1 MKKKI
6 GLGKLEIEPKMKSQ
20 MSLEEKEL
28 WPFCGLSDVQ
38 SQCDNIIWIA
48 LFGDKWIRVMY

>member
-6 GLGKLEIEPKMKSQ
+6 GLGKLEIETKKKSQ

-28 WPFCGLSDVQ
+28 WPFCGLSDAQ
-38 SQCDNIIWIA
+38 SQ
-48 LFGDKWIRVMY
+48 